1 MRNEVKNDLM
11 AYFPL
16 YNFRI
21 SFIKSKSMATEKEGL
36 KTLDFFCS
44 GFLMYKG
51 SYMHVM
57 ESNSALWVILG
68 HPRGA
73 V

>member
-1 MRNEVKNDLM
+1 M
-11 AYFPL
+11 AP
-16 YNFRI
+16 
-21 SFIKSKSMATEKEGL
+21 EKEGL

-44 GFLMYKG
+44 SFLMYKG

-68 HPRGA
+68 HPNDHHQNIC
-73 V
+73 